1 MSRHTEYGNSPVG
14 RLISGDPWT
23 KQTTDANN
31 REIPPEKQSFWF
43 AVAIEKNAPGMNEML
58 GLMFKAAQA
67 GYGQAPQIMA
77 QINMGLA
84 ATAFSWKI
92 ADGDEM
98 RANATTGEQ
107 ELRWKHG
114 QGCWVQVFDHAANCL
129 CKISGR
135 RADLLRP
142 ERDQARVLRHRAVL
156 DICQRQH
163 GPHGRGLSEPPDRLP
178 CRLWC

>member
-1 MSRHTEYGNSPVG
+1 MSRHTEYGNTPVG
-14 RLISGDPWT
+14 RLISGDPWV

-67 GYGQAPQIMA
+67 GYGQAPHIMA

-92 ADGDEM
+92 VDGDEM
-98 RANATTGEQ
+98 RANATTGAQ
-107 ELRWKHG
+107 EPRWKHG
-114 QGCWVQVFDHAANCL
+114 KGCWVVKFSTTLQLPRQSIRAACRPIATPARSSAGITSPCRFPHL
-129 CKISGR
+129 PTATWTTR
-135 RADLLRP
+135 RAS
-142 ERDQARVLRHRAVL
+142 
-156 DICQRQH
+156 I
-163 GPHGRGLSEPPDRLP
+163 
-178 CRLWC
+178 

>member
-31 REIPPEKQSFWF
+31 RPIPEDKHSFWF

-84 ATAFSWKI
+84 AKI
-92 ADGDEM
+92 G
-98 RANATTGEQ
+98 RASC
-107 ELRWKHG
+107 R
-114 QGCWVQVFDHAANCL
+114 
-129 CKISGR
+129 
-135 RADLLRP
+135 
-142 ERDQARVLRHRAVL
+142 ERV
-156 DICQRQH
+156 
-163 GPHGRGLSEPPDRLP
+163 
-178 CRLWC
+178 